1 MCGLVGL
8 INYKSGASI
17 ADEMVQMQYHRGPDA
32 NAAYV
37 FGPETYDVW
46 LGHNR
51 LAIVDLSAN
60 SNQPIRSQDGRYVMV
75 YNGEIYG
82 YKSFGNYASDTLML
96 IDHIQIHGFSKE
108 LLRRFEGMFSIAV
121 FDSLENKVHF
131 AVDAI
136 GQKPLYFFHDGM
148 KFAFASTP
156 AALTILKDK
165 WNVNRDAMRSMF
177 CLGSCI
183 GTETLFEGIERLP
196 GSFMATF
203 DINTG
208 EFTKEQWHFITPT
221 ISENIEELVFDAI
234 DSVKVA
240 DVPVNIYLSGGIDST
255 LVATRFK
262 GHHAIHLESPEQQ
275 YAELVSKKEDI
286 NLHVVPITNV
296 NKHEIL
302 TDYARKTGDC
312 AMSTIQPYLVS
323 QVAKSFGKVAVIAN
337 GADELFYGYPRTH
350 STNQFAHILR
360 KAGTNDVLRKI
371 IELYPDEYQSML
383 GPMQDTVERY
393 FELRLFVQ
401 NDLNKTL
408 DFASMCNSVEV
419 RSPFLDSRLINAAL
433 ALNYSEHTSNSFGG
447 KHVLKSMLSKLGYT
461 NQFLTRPKEGFSLPK
476 SMQHSNEAELN
487 WCVNMGF
494 IDRKDLPN
502 PRDKYYGRDLVY
514 LSATAASF
522 KAWMNVWENKINF

>member
-1 MCGLVGL
+1 
-8 INYKSGASI
+8 
-17 ADEMVQMQYHRGPDA
+17 
-32 NAAYV
+32 
-37 FGPETYDVW
+37 
-46 LGHNR
+46 
-51 LAIVDLSAN
+51 
-60 SNQPIRSQDGRYVMV
+60 
-75 YNGEIYG
+75 
-82 YKSFGNYASDTLML
+82 
-96 IDHIQIHGFSKE
+96 
-108 LLRRFEGMFSIAV
+108 
-121 FDSLENKVHF
+121 
-131 AVDAI
+131 
-136 GQKPLYFFHDGM
+136 M

>member
-1 MCGLVGL
+1 MCGISGL
-8 INYKSGASI
+8 INYEVGYGCIEQITDS
-17 ADEMVQMQYHRGPDA
+17 MHHRGPD
-32 NAAYV
+32 NCEFV
-37 FGPETYDVW
+37 FYEKNKVW
-46 LGHNR
+46 FGHNR
-51 LAIVDLSAN
+51 LAILDLHHTSD
-60 SNQPIRSQDGRYVMV
+60 QPISSENKRYKMA
-75 YNGEIYG
+75 YNGEIYNF
-82 YKSFGNYASDTLML
+82 KSFGNYASDTLML
-96 IDHIQIHGFSKE
+96 IDQIQIHGFTKE
-108 LLRRFEGMFSIAV
+108 LLRRFQGMFSIAV

-131 AVDAI
+131 AVDPI
-136 GQKPLYFFHDGM
+136 GQKPLYYFQDGD

-156 AALTILKDK
+156 AALTVLKHK
-165 WNVNRDAMRSMF
+165 WNLNRDAMRSMF

-183 GTETLFEGIERLP
+183 GTETLFEGINRLP

-203 DINTG
+203 DINTS
-208 EFTKEQWHFITPT
+208 EFKTEQWHFITPT
-221 ISENIEELVFDAI
+221 ASEKIEELIFDAI

-262 GHHAIHLESPEQQ
+262 GHHGIHLESEEQE
-275 YAELVSKKEDI
+275 YAQLVANNEDI
-286 NLHVVPITNV
+286 NLHLVPITNV
-296 NKHEIL
+296 NKQEIL

-383 GPMQDTVERY
+383 GPMQDIVERY

-408 DFASMCNSVEV
+408 DFASMCHSVEV

-433 ALNYSEHTSNSFGG
+433 GLNYSEHTSNSFGG
-447 KHVLKSMLSKLGYT
+447 KHILKSMLSKLGYS
-461 NQFLTRPKEGFSLPK
+461 NEFLTRTKIGFSLPK
-476 SMQHSNEAELN
+476 SMQNSNEAELN

-502 PRDKYYGRDLVY
+502 MKDKYYGRDIVY

-522 KAWMNVWENKINF
+522 KAWYNVWQTKINI